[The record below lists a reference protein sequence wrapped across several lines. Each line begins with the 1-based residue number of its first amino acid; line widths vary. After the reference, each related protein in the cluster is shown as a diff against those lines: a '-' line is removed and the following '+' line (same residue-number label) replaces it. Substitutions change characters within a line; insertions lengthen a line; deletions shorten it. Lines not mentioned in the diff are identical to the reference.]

1 MPVRTRRPR
10 ILVTLA
16 DPRRAED
23 PSLARLKNTLYL
35 DAVRRGGGE
44 AVGLDETASP
54 GELADET
61 GAMEGLLLSGGADL
75 DPALYGAVPRGSVG
89 VQRHRD
95 AIDHAA
101 WKAATA
107 RGLPVLGICRG
118 FQAIN
123 VFLGGSLVQHLE
135 GHAGAGYPGG
145 PTITHPFRLLPG
157 SRLAQIAGGV
167 GPPRDPEDPRT
178 EPPAYPWAVNTYHH
192 QGVRAEDLAPGLAAS
207 GFAPYDHGELVEALE
222 STDGSWIVGVQF
234 HPERTDSTPPEFDR
248 LFAALAEAAR
258 LAR

>member
-1 MPVRTRRPR
+1 MSVQSRPPR

-23 PSLARLKNTLYL
+23 PNLARLKNALYL

-54 GELADET
+54 NQLAAET
-61 GAMEGLLLSGGADL
+61 GAMDGLLISGGADL
-75 DPALYGAVPRGSVG
+75 DPALYGAAPRGSVG
-89 VQRHRD
+89 VQPRRD
-95 AIDHAA
+95 AIDRAA

-123 VFLGGSLVQHLE
+123 VFLGGTLVQHLE
-135 GHAGAGYPGG
+135 GHAGAGYPVG
-145 PTITHPFRLLPG
+145 PAITHPFRLLPG
-157 SRLAQIAGGV
+157 SRLEQIAGGADPV
-167 GPPRDPEDPRT
+167 RDSDDRYAA
-178 EPPAYPWAVNTYHH
+178 PAAYAWTVNTYHH
-192 QGVRAEDLAPGLAAS
+192 QGVRVEDLAPGLMAS

-234 HPERTDSTPPEFDR
+234 HPERTESTPPAFDR
-248 LFAALAEAAR
+248 LFGALVEAAR